1 MKKLKMIIET
11 KLILI
16 LTLFTWTTS
25 DVINALEIEI
35 NTFQAPPGAIEAS
48 LNLDASERD
57 TVSAV
62 RVATSSDHH
71 CVWFDKCGQDP
82 DFQDNV
88 HNLNCVYEGKPG
100 EILKVDYTNCFEVKL
115 CLDLI

>member
-1 MKKLKMIIET
+1 MKKLKMKIET
-11 KLILI
+11 KLILVI
-16 LTLFTWTTS
+16 ALFMWTTS

-35 NTFQAPPGAIEAS
+35 NTFPAPPGAIEAS

-62 RVATSSDHH
+62 SVATSSDHH

-82 DFQDNV
+82 EFQDNV

-100 EILKVDYTNCFEVKL
+100 EILKVDYTNSFGAKL
-115 CLDLI
+115 CLALI